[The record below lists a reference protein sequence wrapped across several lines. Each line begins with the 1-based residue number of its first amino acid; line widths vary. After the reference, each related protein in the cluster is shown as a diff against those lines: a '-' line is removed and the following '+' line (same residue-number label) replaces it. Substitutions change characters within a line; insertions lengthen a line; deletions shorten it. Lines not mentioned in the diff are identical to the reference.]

1 MPPCTPRFRCTLPSP
16 AALVL
21 LAVSAWGLAGCG
33 TPTQSLTLSP
43 GTAETLQM
51 RNWLPPAL
59 RFNVE
64 LDAIKGGEET
74 SFWWGSK
81 LSGLTLE
88 QTLEDTLRTVGMLPP
103 APGAPPAQYQL
114 RVEIV
119 NLDQPLIGTPSA
131 TVTATIQYTLV
142 DKARDAKPIYRRAV
156 RTAHT
161 AGMGD
166 AFFSQPE
173 RMRLANE
180 GAVRENILVALRDMV
195 ALPLGPAPMR

>member
-1 MPPCTPRFRCTLPSP
+1 MLATT
-16 AALVL
+16 AALAL
-21 LAVSAWGLAGCG
+21 SGCG
-33 TPTQSLTLSP
+33 SPTQSLTLSP
-43 GTAETLQM
+43 GTPETLQL
-51 RNWLPPAL
+51 RGWLPAAL

-64 LDAIKGGEET
+64 LDAVKGGEET
-74 SFWWGSK
+74 SRWWGSK

-88 QTLEDTLRTVGMLPP
+88 HTLEDTLRTVGMLPP
-103 APGAPPAQYQL
+103 APGAPAAQYQL

-119 NLDQPLIGTPSA
+119 SLVQPLLGTPDA

-142 DKARDAKPIYRRAV
+142 DKTRDGRPVYQRAV

-180 GAVRENILVALRDMV
+180 GAVRENIMVALRDMV
-195 ALPLGPAPMR
+195 ALPLGPAPAR